1 MGSMYGGFASPTE
14 AAAVG
19 VLGAVLISILHGT
32 FTFPNIRDACLSA
45 TVTSSMLGLITVGA
59 VFLSVAMAF
68 FGVPR
73 YVAGEIARLQLSP
86 AELIL
91 LLLVF
96 YVILGCFLEGMSAIV
111 MTLPVVLPIVLAAG
125 FSKIWLG
132 VFLVLVIEMAQITP
146 PVGFNLFVIQGM
158 TGENIWRIAWAAF
171 PFFIIMVLVT
181 GLVAVFPGL
190 TTALPNL
197 LF

>member
-19 VLGAVLISILHGT
+19 VLGAALISILHGT

-45 TVTSSMLGLITVGA
+45 TVTSSMLGLITVAA

-73 YVAGEIARLQLSP
+73 YVAGEIARLQLSS

-96 YVILGCFLEGMSAIV
+96 YIILGCFLEGMSAIV
-111 MTLPVVLPIVLAAG
+111 MTLPVVLPVVIAAG
-125 FSKIWLG
+125 YSKIWLG

-158 TGENIWRIAWAAF
+158 TGENIWRIARAAF
-171 PFFIIMVLVT
+171 PFFVIMVLVT
-181 GLVAVFPGL
+181 GLVAVFPEL
-190 TTALPNL
+190 TTVLPDL